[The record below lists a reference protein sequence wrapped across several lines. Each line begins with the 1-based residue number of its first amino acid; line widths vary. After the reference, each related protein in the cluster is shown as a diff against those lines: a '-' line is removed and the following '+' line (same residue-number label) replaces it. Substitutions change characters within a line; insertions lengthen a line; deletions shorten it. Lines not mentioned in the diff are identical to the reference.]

1 MVRGRWSNP
10 AANMATTEQNK
21 MPRTGTSLAD
31 EARATA
37 YATPLED
44 FQPHA
49 VEHFTSDTLWPWFE
63 RLRAEDPVHYTARS
77 EYGPYWSITRFDDIV
92 ACEGDVA
99 RLSSSSEHGGITL
112 FEPPEG
118 SNPEQ
123 RSEERASFISLD
135 PPRHDAQRLAAAPMF
150 STSSLAEL
158 EPLIRSRAAEIL
170 DELPTGETFDF
181 VDRVA
186 VELTSQMLATLFDFP
201 FEHRRRLPQFSDYLL
216 SPRAEEAESRRQQS
230 EMFMT
235 LNMFMP
241 LWNARR
247 GGDRRDDLISLLA
260 NNPATDGGDNPQNYM
275 GNIILLIVA
284 GSDTTR
290 HSITGGLLALHQ
302 HPEEYAKLRAN
313 PALLESAV
321 PEIIRWQSPVAYMR
335 RTALTDLEIGGKTIR
350 KGEKIA
356 MWYVSGNRDERATEQ
371 ANRFIIDRARPRA
384 HAAFGFGIHRCLGQR
399 LAEMQLRVVWEE
411 ILRRFPVIEVVGEPT
426 RLHSNFVKGYSHLP
440 VRIPA

>member
-1 MVRGRWSNP
+1 
-10 AANMATTEQNK
+10 
-21 MPRTGTSLAD
+21 MPDTGTSLAE
-31 EARATA
+31 EARARA
-37 YATPLED
+37 YSTPLED

-49 VEHFTSDTLWPWFE
+49 IDHFTSDTLWPWFE
-63 RLRAEDPVHYTARS
+63 RLRAEDPVHYTAHS
-77 EYGPYWSITRFDDIV
+77 EYGPYWSITRYADIV

-99 RLSSSSEHGGITL
+99 RLSSSQAHGGITL

-118 SNPEQ
+118 SDPAQ
-123 RSEERASFISLD
+123 RSEARASFIALD
-135 PPRHDAQRLAAAPMF
+135 PPRHDAQRKAVAPMF
-150 STSSLAEL
+150 STPSLAEL
-158 EPLIRSRAAEIL
+158 EPLIRARAARIL
-170 DELPTGETFDF
+170 DELPIDQEFDF

-201 FEHRRRLPQFSDYLL
+201 FEQRRMLPRFSDYLL
-216 SPRAEEAESRRQQS
+216 SPRAEEAESQRQQT

-235 LNMFMP
+235 LQMFVP
-241 LWNARR
+241 LWNARQGR
-247 GGDRRDDLISLLA
+247 DRRNDLISLLA
-260 NNPATDGGDNPQNYM
+260 NDPATDGGGDPQSYM
-275 GNIILLIVA
+275 SNIILLIVA

-290 HSITGGLLALHQ
+290 HSITGGLLALNR
-302 HPEEYAKLRAN
+302 HPREYARLRAD

-335 RTALTDLEIGGKTIR
+335 RTPLVDVEIGGKTIR

-356 MWYVSGNRDERATEQ
+356 MWYVSGNRDESVIERANE
-371 ANRFIIDRARPRA
+371 FIIDRARPRQ

-411 ILRRFPVIEVVGEPT
+411 ILRRFPVIEVMGEPT
-426 RLHSNFVKGYSHLP
+426 RLNSNFVKGYTHLR

>member
-1 MVRGRWSNP
+1 MRD
-10 AANMATTEQNK
+10 
-21 MPRTGTSLAD
+21 TGTTQV
-31 EARATA
+31 ERARAKA

-49 VEHFTSDTLWPWFE
+49 IEHFTSDTLWPWFE
-63 RLRAEDPVHYTARS
+63 RLRAEDPVHYTATS
-77 EYGPYWSITRFDDIV
+77 EYGPYWSITRYADIV
-92 ACEGDVA
+92 ACESDVA

-118 SNPEQ
+118 SDPAQ

-135 PPRHDAQRLAAAPMF
+135 PPRHDAQRRAAAPMF
-150 STSSLAEL
+150 SSPSVAEL
-158 EPLIRSRAAEIL
+158 EPLIRSRAATIL
-170 DELPTGETFDF
+170 DALPIGEEFDF

-186 VELTSQMLATLFDFP
+186 IELTSQMLATLFDFP
-201 FEHRRRLPQFSDYLL
+201 FEQRRLLPRFSDYLL
-216 SPRAEEAESRRQQS
+216 SARAEEAESQRQQT

-235 LNMFMP
+235 LQMFVP

-247 GGDRRDDLISLLA
+247 GGGRRNDLISLLA
-260 NNPATDGGDNPQNYM
+260 NDPATDGGGNPQNYM
-275 GNIILLIVA
+275 SNIVLLIVA

-290 HSITGGLLALHQ
+290 HSITGGLLALNQ
-302 HPEEYAKLRAN
+302 HPGEYAKLRAN

-335 RTALTDLEIGGKTIR
+335 RTALTDVEIGGKTIR

-356 MWYVSGNRDERATEQ
+356 MWYVSGNRDESAIPL
-371 ANRFIIDRARPRA
+371 ANRFIVDRVRPRA

-411 ILRRFPVIEVVGEPT
+411 MLARFPVIEVTGDPT
-426 RLHSNFVKGYSHLP
+426 RLSSNFVKGYSRLP
-440 VRIPA
+440 VRIPG